1 MLSCV
6 EINLDFA
13 VSQGGFILNSVK
25 TNEKWVMKPLRK
37 VGIIGWGAYIPR
49 YRIKIQ
55 ELGDI
60 WGESKERVEL
70 NLGIS
75 EKSVAGP
82 DEDTTTIATEAVK
95 NALSRAQIN
104 PRDLR
109 AIFVGTESPTYAVK
123 PAGTIIAEALN
134 ATPNILASDL
144 EFACKAGTEALQCC
158 MGLVSS
164 GMIRYGV
171 AVGADVAQSRP
182 GDDLEFSAAAGGAAL
197 IIGTKNTPK
206 SVATIEASYSYCTDT
221 PDFWR
226 RPTEIYPSHGEAF
239 TGEPGYFS
247 HTVNCARILMNELD
261 LKSSD
266 LTYVVLHQPNGKFPL
281 RAANILGF
289 SKKQIEPGLLVGEI
303 GNTYSASAMLGLTAI
318 LEIAKPND
326 KILMVS
332 YGSGAGSDAFYI
344 IVEEGVE
351 EKRELAPK
359 ISEYISRKKYIEYIT
374 YLRWRKLIKGI

>member
-1 MLSCV
+1 MLDN
-6 EINLDFA
+6 I
-13 VSQGGFILNSVK
+13 K
-25 TNEKWVMKPLRK
+25 TNEKLVMKPVRK

-55 ELGDI
+55 ELGGI

-95 NALSRAQIN
+95 NAISRAQIS

-123 PAGTIIAEALN
+123 PTGTIIAEAVN
-134 ATPNILASDL
+134 STPNILASDL

-164 GMIRYGV
+164 GMIKYGV

-197 IIGTKNTPK
+197 IIGAKDIDK
-206 SVATIEASYSYCTDT
+206 MVATIEASYSYCTDT

-247 HTVNCARILMNELD
+247 HTINCARTLMKELD

-266 LTYVVLHQPNGKFPL
+266 LTYVILHQPNGKFPL
-281 RAANILGF
+281 RAANSLGF
-289 SKKQIEPGLLVGEI
+289 TRKQIEPGLLVGEI
-303 GNTYSASAMLGLTAI
+303 GNTYSASAMLGLTAV
-318 LEIAKPND
+318 LEVAKPND
-326 KILMVS
+326 EILMIS
-332 YGSGAGSDAFYI
+332 YGSGAGADAFYI
-344 IVEEGVE
+344 IIEEGIEV
-351 EKRELAPK
+351 KRELAPK
-359 ISEYISRKKYIEYIT
+359 VSEYISRKKYIDYIT
-374 YLRWRKLIKGI
+374 YLKWRKLIKGI